1 MPRTCDDL
9 SCDTQCRGLELDMQ
23 ETSATEVCVSTF
35 SFFLREGG
43 VRLELVVKGEGG
55 RMGLVLVVI
64 CLRLHI
70 PFSAGV
76 SS

>member
-1 MPRTCDDL
+1 
-9 SCDTQCRGLELDMQ
+9 MQ

-35 SFFLREGG
+35 SFFLRERG
-43 VRLELVVKGEGG
+43 VRLGLVVEGEGG
-55 RMGLVLVVI
+55 HPGLVLVVI